1 VNQITQIALIQNRV
15 ISILETLD
23 TPTNVLDLFDVPEM
37 QEVCPDR
44 GKLSQVLSDLW
55 RSGQL
60 TRVPCVVPGSQVKY
74 AYEVAKGGK
83 MSKPRTESTS
93 APHVKVR
100 PQMEAHQAKS
110 KPRITVT
117 EHLVTIELDSI
128 YITVEV

>member
-1 VNQITQIALIQNRV
+1 MNQITQIALIQNRV
-15 ISILETLD
+15 VSILETLD

-60 TRVPCVVPGSQVKY
+60 TRVPCVVPGSQVKF
-74 AYEVAKGGK
+74 AYEVAKGAK
-83 MSKPRTESTS
+83 T
-93 APHVKVR
+93 PHIKVR
-100 PQMEAHQAKS
+100 PQTESHQTKS
-110 KPRITVT
+110 KPRIAVT

-128 YITVEV
+128 CITVEV

>member
-1 VNQITQIALIQNRV
+1 MNQITQIALIQNRV
-15 ISILETLD
+15 VSILETLD

-60 TRVPCVVPGSQVKY
+60 TRVPCVVPGSQVKF
-74 AYEVAKGGK
+74 AYEVAKGAK
-83 MSKPRTESTS
+83 T
-93 APHVKVR
+93 PHVKVR
-100 PQMEAHQAKS
+100 PQAEPCQAKS
-110 KPRITVT
+110 KPRIAVT

-128 YITVEV
+128 CITVEV

>member
-1 VNQITQIALIQNRV
+1 MNQITQIALIQNRV

-55 RSGQL
+55 RAGQL

-74 AYEVAKGGK
+74 AYEIAKGGK
-83 MSKPRTESTS
+83 MPKPRTESTS
-93 APHVKVR
+93 VPHVKVR
-100 PQMEAHQAKS
+100 PQTESHQAKS
-110 KPRITVT
+110 KPHITVT

-128 YITVEV
+128 CITVEV

>member
-1 VNQITQIALIQNRV
+1 MNQITQIALIQNRV

-60 TRVPCVVPGSQVKY
+60 TRVPCVVPGSQVKF
-74 AYEVAKGGK
+74 AYEVAKGAK
-83 MSKPRTESTS
+83 T
-93 APHVKVR
+93 PHVKVR
-100 PQMEAHQAKS
+100 PQAQVQVESHQAKS
-110 KPRITVT
+110 KARIAVT

-128 YITVEV
+128 CITVEV

>member
-1 VNQITQIALIQNRV
+1 VNQIAQIALIQNRV

-55 RSGQL
+55 RAGQL

-74 AYEVAKGGK
+74 AYEVAKGAK
-83 MSKPRTESTS
+83 T
-93 APHVKVR
+93 PHVKVR
-100 PQMEAHQAKS
+100 PHMESHQAKS

-128 YITVEV
+128 CITVEA